1 MKHYRIIA
9 ILIPLIFSGCAASH
23 SDKELVDSYYNDQ
36 QKTIESDVDQLVNS
50 YSAKVVTQYSPEPYF
65 NPTKP
70 IPHYYALKLDEI
82 GIPYPKEL
90 VYDNADYNF
99 YKEQAKF
106 NANNN
111 DVIETDHHDH

>member
-50 YSAKVVTQYSPEPYF
+50 YSAKVVTQYYPEPYF

-70 IPHYYALKLDEI
+70 IPHYYALKLDEM

-99 YKEQAKF
+99 YKEQLCTRQK
-106 NANNN
+106 
-111 DVIETDHHDH
+111 

>member
-50 YSAKVVTQYSPEPYF
+50 YSAKVVTQYYPEPYF

-82 GIPYPKEL
+82 
-90 VYDNADYNF
+90 F

>member
-1 MKHYRIIA
+1 MV
-9 ILIPLIFSGCAASH
+9 SGCAASH

-36 QKTIESDVDQLVNS
+36 QDKLESDVDKLVNS
-50 YSAKVVTQYSPEPYF
+50 YSANVVTLYYPEPYF

-90 VYDNADYNF
+90 VYENAEYTF
-99 YKEQAKF
+99 YKEQSMF
-106 NANNN
+106 NTNKY
-111 DVIETDHHDH
+111 DVIQTDHHDH